1 MKTKNKQSS
10 HSPIDPQPMEDPF
23 YGHSGWVDPEIK
35 QTVSQEQ
42 RRMSQHS
49 GKTIRRPQGVAR
61 TMGS

>member
-1 MKTKNKQSS
+1 
-10 HSPIDPQPMEDPF
+10 MEDPF

-61 TMGS
+61 SMGS

>member
-1 MKTKNKQSS
+1 MKTKQKPHS
-10 HSPIDPQPMEDPF
+10 HSSLDPLPMEDPF

-42 RRMSQHS
+42 RRQSQHR